1 MDLRK
6 VNDLYLMLDLALEYT
21 GHLFHHLNLV
31 NCTKTEV
38 NTPLDISAC
47 FWLYCHRVFA
57 CKMVKFLITG
67 VQNACNWILNDV
79 ESVKCD
85 NIEVNIC

>member
-1 MDLRK
+1 MDFRK

-38 NTPLDISAC
+38 NMPPNKSMILAHATEFL
-47 FWLYCHRVFA
+47 L
-57 CKMVKFLITG
+57 VK
-67 VQNACNWILNDV
+67 
-79 ESVKCD
+79 
-85 NIEVNIC
+85 